1 MSLSSI
7 LELCEQHMTEGEYLR
22 ASQTLKNI
30 HDRVPEPSSD
40 DDFIRRVYLFRDENK
55 PALMAYEG
63 EDGDEE
69 QNKLTVVGYAKI
81 SKRERP
87 NFYIRTQI
95 LYQFGNRPIIYVE
108 QDCFKFVVARYAKFR
123 KWLTVNCVNFGYNN
137 PVQHFSDF
145 LSFFNDKERAIM
157 IETSSSGEDYL
168 VDEDLEYLD
177 IKINDHGLQEFYTH
191 LGEIF
196 EEQIIFLMNLKV
208 AELQSS

>member
-22 ASQTLKNI
+22 AAQTLKNV
-30 HDRVPEPSSD
+30 HDRVPQPSSD
-40 DDFIRRVYLFRDENK
+40 DDFIRRVYFFPDENK
-55 PALMAYEG
+55 PVLMSFEG

-69 QNKLTVVGYAKI
+69 RNKFTVVGYAVI

-87 NFYIRTQI
+87 NVIIKTQF
-95 LYQFGNRPIIYVE
+95 LYQIGNRPITYVE
-108 QDCFKFVVARYAKFR
+108 EDCFKFVVTRYAKFQR
-123 KWLTVNCVNFGYNN
+123 WLTVNCLNFGYNN

-145 LSFFNDKERAIM
+145 LSFYKDKERAIL

-168 VDEDLEYLD
+168 TDEELEELD
-177 IKINDHGLQEFYTH
+177 EKIKDKGLLFFYEH

-196 EEQIIFLMNLKV
+196 EEQIIFLMDIKV